1 MSDLVRIAKRIQLN
15 VEDPANLGAPDKPMK
30 SFQHILH
37 QYGEA
42 LKQYDDIR
50 RELFGLGDKDELQCD
65 WYGPASTT
73 RIKKGHGTIDRQ
85 ADDIAWKRFLK
96 NIHKPTSKTRHLVT
110 GVVRPWM
117 IIQRPAILSHTYT
130 KNPQLWTIFGQ
141 LNTTGS
147 ISLPWK

>member
-15 VEDPANLGAPDKPMK
+15 VEDTANLGAPDKPMK
-30 SFQHILH
+30 SFLRIIH
-37 QYGEA
+37 QYGET
-42 LKQYDDIR
+42 LKQYDGIR
-50 RELFGLGDKDELQCD
+50 RELFSVGDKYELQCD
-65 WYGPASTT
+65 WYGPASSS

-85 ADDIAWKRFLK
+85 ADDIALKRFLK

-117 IIQRPAILSHTYT
+117 TMQRPAILSHTYT
-130 KNPQLWTIFGQ
+130 NNPQLWTIFRQ